1 MGLVQVFSRLLFRL
15 QLEWC
20 VLKAKKEP
28 CLEGKRSRLVVLT
41 SRVTCNEIR
50 YHTLFTEPR
59 IFFWTWNVLK
69 KKFSAHIF
77 FPNNN
82 YYEFS
87 NFDAA
92 WKYLGVELPE
102 VKGSRPRPHFF
113 HLGEKKSLSDNDDVK
128 SSRGAT
134 ICCPRCRL

>member
-1 MGLVQVFSRLLFRL
+1 MKYDITLYL
-15 QLEWC
+15 QSHEFFLDVERSQ
-20 VLKAKKEP
+20 KK
-28 CLEGKRSRLVVLT
+28 
-41 SRVTCNEIR
+41 I
-50 YHTLFTEPR
+50 
-59 IFFWTWNVLK
+59 
-69 KKFSAHIF
+69 SAHIF

-113 HLGEKKSLSDNDDVK
+113 HLGEKKEPQ
-128 SSRGAT
+128 R
-134 ICCPRCRL
+134 